1 LQSGGCPHLL
11 FYRAADLHEIEWLFQ
26 NIFMLEYLQT
36 TFKLFSAYFKAVM
49 IIILVSGLTR
59 SIDFASSKL
68 DIYSILISA
77 MTSR

>member
-1 LQSGGCPHLL
+1 
-11 FYRAADLHEIEWLFQ
+11 
-26 NIFMLEYLQT
+26 MLEYLQA